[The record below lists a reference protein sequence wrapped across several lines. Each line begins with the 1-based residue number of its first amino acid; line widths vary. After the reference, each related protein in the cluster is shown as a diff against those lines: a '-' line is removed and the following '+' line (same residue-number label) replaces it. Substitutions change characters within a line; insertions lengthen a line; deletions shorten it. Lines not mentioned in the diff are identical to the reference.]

1 MGFGVAVRLEYIQYP
16 IAFGLGA
23 GVIAMVGTNHRRR
36 PVGPRDAHRVDR
48 GRLCIAALAYP
59 FLGMGLTMASA
70 FQAGWI
76 AVRTIGADVGG
87 PGAVAARGLVVYG
100 SILVIAFRVGAWKKP
115 TS

>member
-1 MGFGVAVRLEYIQYP
+1 MGFGVAVRLEYIQSDCVR
-16 IAFGLGA
+16 A
-23 GVIAMVGTNHRRR
+23 GSWRHRDGRHEHRRR